1 MARNEIM
8 MKWRFSHMGCAD
20 LFKCSMFIF
29 FCVLGTFMV
38 LEKMFQ
44 IGYYCNNRIFC
55 DPTQTH
61 IHTALRNNKKGTS
74 SLLIKA
80 Q

>member
-1 MARNEIM
+1 
-8 MKWRFSHMGCAD
+8 MGCAD

-29 FCVLGTFMV
+29 FCVLGTSFMV

-61 IHTALRNNKKGTS
+61 VHTAHRNNKNGTS

>member
-1 MARNEIM
+1 

-55 DPTQTH
+55 DPTQTY
-61 IHTALRNNKKGTS
+61 T
-74 SLLIKA
+74 LLIEIIKMGLLPC
-80 Q
+80 